1 MYFLEIWFTGSSSRK
16 NVEVEFKSK
25 TLLKLDSIFTSTKI
39 VNILLDTSES

>member
-1 MYFLEIWFTGSSSRK
+1 MYFLEIWFTGSSSK
-16 NVEVEFKSK
+16 SVEVEFKSK